1 MAFSKV
7 KVLSTFLNWS
17 LQSPKPHCLRFFS
30 SFIQPQ
36 LQRVGFIG
44 LGNMGSRMVN
54 NLINA
59 GYEVSVH
66 DVNSDAIEKFSKK
79 GIHARETP
87 FEIAESSDVIVTMLP
102 SSSSVLDVYTG
113 PNGLLHG
120 GTLLRPWLLI
130 DSSTID
136 PQTSRRIAAIIS
148 KHTLKEKKGSLDVP
162 MMLDAPVSGGVVGAE
177 AGNLT
182 FMKSSIYRLV
192 VQRRLTW
199 LQSHCF
205 LQWGNIQSIAVE
217 VVLGPDSYNPVP
229 GVMDGVPSSKNYDG
243 GFSCKLMAKDL
254 GLAAAAAEDMRLN
267 CPWTRQAL
275 LTYSE
280 LCKAGHEAKDFS
292 CVFRHYYSGHDENL

>member
-217 VVLGPDSYNPVP
+217 VVLGPLKTWGSPQQQLRTCVSI
-229 GVMDGVPSSKNYDG
+229 V
-243 GFSCKLMAKDL
+243 L
-254 GLAAAAAEDMRLN
+254 GLVKLYLRIQSYAKQDMKQKTSRAYFATIILVMTRICSLFITMLRASLN
-267 CPWTRQAL
+267 
-275 LTYSE
+275 
-280 LCKAGHEAKDFS
+280 DI
-292 CVFRHYYSGHDENL
+292 